1 MVRLAAFGTKHQRLL
16 IFVAILHDITL
27 AQYQYY
33 ASLLHHLHQYN
44 YTLNEH
50 IRRKK
55 NHSQNTREKDKL
67 MIKLVLEY
75 IDFQKI
81 QTKNS
86 ENYKLKILLM

>member
-1 MVRLAAFGTKHQRLL
+1 
-16 IFVAILHDITL
+16 
-27 AQYQYY
+27 
-33 ASLLHHLHQYN
+33 
-44 YTLNEH
+44 
-50 IRRKK
+50 
-55 NHSQNTREKDKL
+55 